1 MSFQPDPNED
11 EEPLDPALIRVQRRL
26 RRLMIIGISTLGIG
40 VAAVLIAIIYRFYI
54 ADSSD
59 LGAVLEPRTIQGE
72 ITAESVGLGPE
83 AELIQQT
90 LDGTQMVLTF
100 RDGADTVTVIVD
112 TTTMQV
118 VRQLRI
124 TGGGE

>member
-1 MSFQPDPNED
+1 
-11 EEPLDPALIRVQRRL
+11 
-26 RRLMIIGISTLGIG
+26 MIIGISTLGIG

-59 LGAVLEPRTIQGE
+59 LGAVLEQPTTIQGE
-72 ITAESVGLGPE
+72 ITAEAVGLGPG

-124 TGGGE
+124 TGGAE